1 MYLSL
6 KNQIQHFLVISILF
20 TLARRARAHGV
31 SPAKMEIS
39 QWKEVQVE
47 ILSVGVHLTW
57 SVGLVAQ
64 WVAVQSL
71 L

>member
-1 MYLSL
+1 MYLSP

-31 SPAKMEIS
+31 SPAKME
-39 QWKEVQVE
+39 VQVE
-47 ILSVGVHLTW
+47 SLVWVSTR
-57 SVGLVAQ
+57 SDPAGLVAR